1 MTESAVIAPAGEL
14 DVDSIDAL
22 VPQLD
27 EAVAAD
33 YPRLI
38 LDLSAVTLVDSSAF
52 GAIMQVQHRFNGQ
65 GRTLAVVAPHGSA
78 AAVRPRADGV
88 AVALLG
94 VPLAR
99 CRAGMSGA
107 PRPAADDGS
116 GAGTSASPAGL
127 SDAAVTDML
136 ERAAAAHAPQ
146 RPVGAGRRDRRAG
159 RAASGRATSC
169 CT

>member
-38 LDLSAVTLVDSSAF
+38 LDLSGVTLVDSSAF

-78 AAVRPRADGV
+78 AAVV
-88 AVALLG
+88 LEL
-94 VPLAR
+94 
-99 CRAGMSGA
+99 
-107 PRPAADDGS
+107 
-116 GAGTSASPAGL
+116 TGL
-127 SDAAVTDML
+127 RSRFSVFLSRDAAL
-136 ERAAAAHAPQ
+136 A
-146 RPVGAGRRDRRAG
+146 
-159 RAASGRATSC
+159 
-169 CT
+169 